1 MLLMSS
7 PEIMAILNNFWGIAT
22 NDFNLSHDESTNIK
36 SLLGRCRESQV
47 ATSHR
52 EQGLTFSPTYILRW
66 DPKEVELQPATRGKG
81 ILGYVVPM
89 LCLHPH

>member
-7 PEIMAILNNFWGIAT
+7 PEIMAILNNFWGIPT

-52 EQGLTFSPTYILRW
+52 EQDLTFSPTYILRW
-66 DPKEVELQPATRGKG
+66 EPKEVELQPATRGKG

>member
-1 MLLMSS
+1 MSS
-7 PEIMAILNNFWGIAT
+7 PEIVAILNNFWGIPT

-52 EQGLTFSPTYILRW
+52 EQGLTFSPTYILRRE
-66 DPKEVELQPATRGKG
+66 PLRGRTSASNQREGGSWICSSNALFTSTLK
-81 ILGYVVPM
+81 
-89 LCLHPH
+89 H